1 MVFIF
6 QRHALHSNSSR
17 QSQTSKKAQVETL
30 GPWGIGPIIF
40 QLIQLASYDIISLCP
55 YSFQYVR
62 HRQKDNTIKSSLF
75 SVIWVWILILISGV
89 FQIVLHLEWYLSDFL
104 QNQNRQFFDNHFDT
118 LNRQEYLEEQ
128 DHYSWYIIAIVTLSV
143 KAVTIIFLAI
153 ILAAD
158 SVLPKTT
165 IGEGQKKCNVMI
177 IVTFCLMYLATALPI
192 VSIILTYIQNFN
204 L

>member
-1 MVFIF
+1 M
-6 QRHALHSNSSR
+6 
-17 QSQTSKKAQVETL
+17 
-30 GPWGIGPIIF
+30 
-40 QLIQLASYDIISLCP
+40 ASFL
-55 YSFQYVR
+55 
-62 HRQKDNTIKSSLF
+62 TM
-75 SVIWVWILILISGV
+75 IL
-89 FQIVLHLEWYLSDFL
+89 
-104 QNQNRQFFDNHFDT
+104 T

-192 VSIILTYIQNFN
+192 VSIIHTYIQKCQSLQSNMIHFLILKIAWFRSN
-204 L
+204 GKQQN

>member
-1 MVFIF
+1 MVFIRF
-6 QRHALHSNSSR
+6 SLE
-17 QSQTSKKAQVETL
+17 SK
-30 GPWGIGPIIF
+30 
-40 QLIQLASYDIISLCP
+40 
-55 YSFQYVR
+55 
-62 HRQKDNTIKSSLF
+62 
-75 SVIWVWILILISGV
+75 WIV
-89 FQIVLHLEWYLSDFL
+89 FYND
-104 QNQNRQFFDNHFDT
+104 FDT

-128 DHYSWYIIAIVTLSV
+128 DHYSWYVIAIVTLSV

-192 VSIILTYIQNFN
+192 VSTIHTYTKLPIFTV
-204 L
+204 

>member
-1 MVFIF
+1 M
-6 QRHALHSNSSR
+6 
-17 QSQTSKKAQVETL
+17 
-30 GPWGIGPIIF
+30 
-40 QLIQLASYDIISLCP
+40 
-55 YSFQYVR
+55 
-62 HRQKDNTIKSSLF
+62 
-75 SVIWVWILILISGV
+75 
-89 FQIVLHLEWYLSDFL
+89 
-104 QNQNRQFFDNHFDT
+104 
-118 LNRQEYLEEQ
+118 EEQ

-192 VSIILTYIQNFN
+192 VSIIHTYKNANLYNLTKYFLDFENS
-204 L
+204 LV

>member
-1 MVFIF
+1 M
-6 QRHALHSNSSR
+6 
-17 QSQTSKKAQVETL
+17 
-30 GPWGIGPIIF
+30 
-40 QLIQLASYDIISLCP
+40 
-55 YSFQYVR
+55 
-62 HRQKDNTIKSSLF
+62 
-75 SVIWVWILILISGV
+75 
-89 FQIVLHLEWYLSDFL
+89 
-104 QNQNRQFFDNHFDT
+104 
-118 LNRQEYLEEQ
+118 NRQEYLEEQ

-192 VSIILTYIQNFN
+192 VSKDWAAKKVTIFNSIICLVNISENVLFFTCILPQYVADEITNEV
-204 L
+204 

>member
-1 MVFIF
+1 M
-6 QRHALHSNSSR
+6 
-17 QSQTSKKAQVETL
+17 
-30 GPWGIGPIIF
+30 
-40 QLIQLASYDIISLCP
+40 D
-55 YSFQYVR
+55 SFFNN
-62 HRQKDNTIKSSLF
+62 D
-75 SVIWVWILILISGV
+75 
-89 FQIVLHLEWYLSDFL
+89 
-104 QNQNRQFFDNHFDT
+104 FDT

-128 DHYSWYIIAIVTLSV
+128 DHYSWYVIAIVTLSV

-192 VSIILTYIQNFN
+192 VSIIHKYTKLPC